1 MKTFIFLIL
10 CMLFLSTCFAQTIP
24 PDSLYLA
31 QTPPGNTPI
40 VFQLPISSGTRPIE
54 RITISSDNKEIYY
67 SEIDTYPPNILR
79 IKCYKY
85 TNDKWEGPFV
95 VFEGY
100 MAPALSLNDSIM
112 YMQNNLN
119 GIACTYFST
128 RNSTGWSIPIRRL
141 STNLAT
147 HYFRETSLKN
157 YYLSTTFPGT
167 SLRDIS
173 ILLING
179 TDTIIKNLGAPINTS
194 SNEGDFFIAGD
205 ESYIIHA
212 RSTPPMAGDLYIS
225 YKKAE
230 DNWTNSKSLGS
241 EINLP
246 NPSWEYG
253 PFVTQDNKYLFFSRG
268 GSAMPSYFTYWV
280 RIDNIIDSL
289 RHTNFVPY
297 LKNQIPNRTD
307 TVGNLFNFTVPD
319 STFIDDDG
327 NNTLTY
333 SATLSNGNPLP
344 SWLTFNPGTRTFS
357 GTPTALGSIGLKVI
371 ATDTANAS
379 ATCTFT
385 LNVIDH
391 TFINQHN
398 EQIINEYKLFQNYPN
413 PFNPTTKI
421 KFEVPLS
428 KGGLMGVVSMRVY
441 DILGKEIATLVNE
454 KLQPGTYEVSFDGS
468 NLNSGV
474 YFCTLKVNEINSNN
488 VFRETKVM
496 NFIK

>member
-24 PDSLYLA
+24 HDSLYLG

-67 SEIDTYPPNILR
+67 SEIDTYPPNIMR
-79 IKCYKY
+79 TKCYKY
-85 TNDKWEGPFV
+85 SNDKWDGPFV

-147 HYFRETSLKN
+147 HYFQETNLKN
-157 YYLSTTFPGT
+157 YYLSTTFPGP

-179 TDTIIKNLGAPINTS
+179 TDTIIKNLGAPINTN
-194 SNEGDFFIAGD
+194 SNEGDFFIARD

-225 YKKAE
+225 YKKA
-230 DNWTNSKSLGS
+230 DGNWTNSKSLGS
-241 EINLP
+241 AINLP

-268 GSAMPSYFTYWV
+268 GSAMPSYYTYWV
-280 RIDNIIDSL
+280 KIDNIIDSL

-297 LKNQIPNRTD
+297 LKNQIPNQTD
-307 TVGNLFNFTVPD
+307 TVGHLFNYTFPD

-327 NNTLTY
+327 NNTLAYT
-333 SATLSNGNPLP
+333 ATLYDNSPLP
-344 SWLTFNPGTRTFS
+344 SWLTFNLSTRTFS
-357 GTPTALGSIGLKVI
+357 GTPTAVGSLSIKVT

-379 ATCTFT
+379 VSCFFT
-385 LNVIDH
+385 LNIENSVSIRKL
-391 TFINQHN
+391 
-398 EQIINEYKLFQNYPN
+398 EGQIINNYKLYQNYPN
-413 PFNPTTKI
+413 PFNPSTVISYSLINNSYVNI
-421 KFEVPLS
+421 KL
-428 KGGLMGVVSMRVY
+428 Y
-441 DILGKEIATLVNE
+441 DILGKEITTLVNNFQ
-454 KLQPGTYEVSFDGS
+454 KRGMYDIILNMN
-468 NLNSGV
+468 NLNLASGL
-474 YFCTLKVNEINSNN
+474 YFYTLNVNESNSNK
-488 VFRETKVM
+488 VFKETKIM
-496 NFIK
+496 NYIK